1 MACHA
6 TGAAARTL
14 NAMLVYALDWLNLL
28 VRWLHVTAA
37 IAWIG
42 TSFYYIALDYHLL
55 EPKNPAAEEA
65 GVAGEAWEIHG
76 GGFYRVEK
84 YRVAPPTL
92 PSPLHWFKWEAY
104 TTWLSGFGLLIVLY
118 YANASTYLVDPSVAD
133 ISPVASVVVS
143 VALLVVGWLVYDG
156 LSRALEDRD
165 RLLALALALVIGV
178 AAFGAS
184 RLFSPRGAYI
194 QIGAMIGTWMV
205 ANVRFVII
213 PGQRELVAAKAAG
226 REPDPLYGI
235 RGKQR
240 SIHNNYLTLPV
251 LFAMLSNHF
260 PMTYG
265 HPQGWLVL
273 LALMGLGAWVRHFF
287 NLRHQGRVVWAIPVS
302 AAVGVLV
309 LAVAIAP
316 RGITPTQATVSFA
329 QAQAVIAR
337 RCQPCH
343 SATPVQPGF
352 TQAPNGVMFDTP
364 AQIVGRAQQINQQAV
379 VTKNMP
385 FGNLTGMTQ
394 DERDLLAAW
403 VQEGAPGP

>member
-1 MACHA
+1 
-6 TGAAARTL
+6 
-14 NAMLVYALDWLNLL
+14 MLAYALEWANLL

-65 GVAGEAWEIHG
+65 GVAGEVWEIHG

-118 YANASTYLVDPSVAD
+118 YANASTYLVDRGVAD
-133 ISPVASVVVS
+133 INPLVAVGISI
-143 VALLVVGWLVYDG
+143 ALLIVGWFAYDA
-156 LSRALEDRD
+156 LSRVLEGRD
-165 RLLALALALVIGV
+165 RLLALSIALLIAVT
-178 AAFGAS
+178 AFGVS
-184 RLFSPRGAYI
+184 HLLSPRAAYL
-194 QIGAMIGTWMV
+194 QVGAMIGTWMA

-226 REPDPLYGI
+226 REPEPIYGT

-240 SIHNNYLTLPV
+240 SVHNNYLTLPV

-260 PMTYG
+260 PMTYA

-273 LALMGLGAWVRHFF
+273 LAMMGLGAWVRHFF
-287 NLRHQGRVVWAIPVS
+287 NLRNQGRVVWAIPVS
-302 AAVGVLV
+302 AAVGVVV

-316 RGITPTQATVSFA
+316 RNAFSPQASVSFGQARAVITQRCVSCHSSTPTQ
-329 QAQAVIAR
+329 
-337 RCQPCH
+337 
-343 SATPVQPGF
+343 PGF
-352 TQAPNGVMFDTP
+352 LAAPNGVTFDTP
-364 AQIVGRAQQINQQAV
+364 DQIVARAQQINQQAV
-379 VTKNMP
+379 VTQNMP
-385 FGNLTGMTQ
+385 FGNLTGMTA
-394 DERDLLAAW
+394 DERNVLGAW
-403 VQEGAPGP
+403 ISAGAPGP